1 MTLRQALHTATL
13 WVVIS
18 TSAVAQD
25 HALSRIDSVVNAEM
39 ARQKIPGLAVAV
51 VKHGN
56 ALLVKG
62 YGEANVEHHV
72 PVKPAT
78 VFQSGSVGKQFTST
92 AVMLLVE
99 DGKIALTDSITKY
112 FPNAPATWK
121 GITVRHL
128 LTHTSGIPDYTTDAM
143 DYRRDYS
150 EDQLEQM
157 AFGLTPEFPPGSR
170 WNYSNTGYIL
180 LGIIVH
186 KASGQFYGDVLRDR
200 VFGPLGMKTARVISE
215 ADIVANRAAGYV
227 LAKGELKNQEW
238 VAPKLNTTADGSLYL
253 SLEDYLAWDRG
264 LREKKVLTP
273 ASWAT
278 IFTPVTLTSGNR
290 YPYGFGWSIDTVAG
304 QPRLHHGGAWQGF
317 QTYISRYLG
326 DDMTIVV
333 LSNLGASQPGV
344 IVDGIAAVLDPALK
358 PKPLQPIEDREPK
371 VRAQVEAILAA
382 TRDGKLSPND
392 FAYVRA
398 GFFPGAA
405 KAYQQA
411 LAGVGKPDSLTLLER
426 TVLGDDRIYVYDV
439 RFGAKAFRVRLG
451 LAPDDKVSAFALRPR

>member
-1 MTLRQALHTATL
+1 
-13 WVVIS
+13 
-18 TSAVAQD
+18 
-25 HALSRIDSVVNAEM
+25 
-39 ARQKIPGLAVAV
+39 
-51 VKHGN
+51 
-56 ALLVKG
+56 
-62 YGEANVEHHV
+62 
-72 PVKPAT
+72 
-78 VFQSGSVGKQFTST
+78 
-92 AVMLLVE
+92 
-99 DGKIALTDSITKY
+99 
-112 FPNAPATWK
+112 
-121 GITVRHL
+121 
-128 LTHTSGIPDYTTDAM
+128 
-143 DYRRDYS
+143 
-150 EDQLEQM
+150 
-157 AFGLTPEFPPGSR
+157 
-170 WNYSNTGYIL
+170 
-180 LGIIVH
+180 
-186 KASGQFYGDVLRDR
+186 
-200 VFGPLGMKTARVISE
+200 MKTARVISE